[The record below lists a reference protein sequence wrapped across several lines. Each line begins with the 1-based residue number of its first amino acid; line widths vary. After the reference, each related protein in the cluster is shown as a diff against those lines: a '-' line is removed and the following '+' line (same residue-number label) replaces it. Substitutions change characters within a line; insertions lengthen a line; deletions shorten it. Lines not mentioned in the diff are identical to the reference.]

1 MLIQDKLDLIDHF
14 FQHYPVK
21 TFAELGCSWG
31 VDGGYGFHILDHYE
45 VSRAVQVDSV
55 VTEKMKEKAGYPQ
68 LQVIQRNFCD
78 DDVPKLVGDVDVV
91 ILFDVLLHQVKP
103 DWDGLLEM
111 YAPHTK
117 HFLIYNQQWISSVLH
132 TARLLD
138 FGREEYFKKIPAGS
152 ENFKSYIGLFD
163 RLDQAI
169 PADPGRLFCNSI
181 NVWQWGITDAD
192 LITKLAE
199 LGFNLQYFKNCGQ
212 AFGLSDFEN
221 HGFLFSIKCC
231 TDPARVTG

>member
-14 FQHYPVK
+14 FQHYPAK

-45 VSRAVQVDSV
+45 VSRAVQVDEML
-55 VTEKMKEKAGYPQ
+55 TEKMKEKAPHYPQ

-103 DWDGLLEM
+103 DWDELLEM
-111 YAPHTK
+111 YAPRTK
-117 HFLIYNQQWISSVLH
+117 HFLIYNQQWISCAHAV
-132 TARLLD
+132 RLLD

-163 RLDQAI
+163 RLDQPI
-169 PADPGRLFCNSI
+169 PTKPERLFRDNI
-181 NVWQWGITDAD
+181 AVWQWGITVSD

-231 TDPARVTG
+231 TDPATQS